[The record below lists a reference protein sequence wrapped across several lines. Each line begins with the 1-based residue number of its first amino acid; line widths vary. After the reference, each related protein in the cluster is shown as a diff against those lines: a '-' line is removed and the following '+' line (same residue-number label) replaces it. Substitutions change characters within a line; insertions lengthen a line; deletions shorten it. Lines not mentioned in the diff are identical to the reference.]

1 MFPPQNCK
9 AILIDMKERIL
20 AYLTTECP
28 WRDTLYWY
36 ETTDSTNTRAK
47 QLAKEGAPHGTVL
60 IAGHQTGGRGRMGRT
75 FQSPEGQGVYLSV
88 ILRPNCEP
96 SQLMHLTCAAGV
108 AMMDAVETVS
118 GTRPQVKWINDLVVS
133 SKKLGGI
140 LTEMSV
146 SNGLV
151 EYAVIGIGI
160 NCLQNENDF
169 PSEISAIA
177 TSVCLAA
184 KKTVSPE
191 ALAAAMVE
199 ELWKLSNSVFTHK
212 AQIMDRYRENCITLG
227 KDIQVIRGD
236 SILPG
241 KAVDMDDDGGLLVR
255 YENGSVQTVA
265 SGEVSVRGMYGYV

>member
-1 MFPPQNCK
+1 
-9 AILIDMKERIL
+9 
-20 AYLTTECP
+20 
-28 WRDTLYWY
+28 
-36 ETTDSTNTRAK
+36 
-47 QLAKEGAPHGTVL
+47 
-60 IAGHQTGGRGRMGRT
+60 MGRT

-118 GTRPQVKWINDLVVS
+118 GVRPQVKWINDLVVG

-160 NCLQNENDF
+160 NCLQKETDF

-184 KKTVSPE
+184 KKTVLPE
-191 ALAAAMVE
+191 VLAAAMVE
-199 ELWKLSNSVFTHK
+199 KLWKLSDTVFSHK

-227 KDIQVIRGD
+227 KEIQVIRPD

-241 KAVDMDDDGGLLVR
+241 KAVGMDDDGGLLVQ
-255 YENGSVQTVA
+255 YENGSVQTVS